1 METDIAKAVSKKA
14 PTKNNHSNNSKT
26 IIVINEH
33 FTGTKT
39 FKEKILDVMV
49 RKLKNDK

>member
-1 METDIAKAVSKKA
+1 MKINTIQSPRKLASVKKL
-14 PTKNNHSNNSKT
+14 HDSSKT